1 MHRKTFA
8 AVALLLAGPAAA
20 QETAWTF
27 QGSLYGWLPGLST
40 TIGTPFGDYDVES
53 SGSDALSNLD
63 MTFMGT
69 LEARTGKWGLI
80 GDLLYVD
87 LSDETGSPFDRRF
100 EEATLETTTAAF
112 SGYAVYRTYQSDS
125 AIVDAGAGFRVF
137 DLGLDLG
144 LRSADSRPDYDASE
158 SETWAVPLVAVRLIL
173 PLTESWFATAFADG
187 GLTSSDTSTW
197 QVFGSVGYRFNE
209 RWSTQLGWRYMDIE
223 KELGGLEQPGRRW
236 SMRRISGMSHRKGA
250 ASAAVLSLA
259 LLGSQTG
266 PARADEAQA
275 RGLLAAMTE
284 YLAVQQALS
293 FDLDSTTEVVT
304 TDGAKV
310 AIASSGSLVMERPDK
325 IRLRRDGGFATVEM
339 TFDGKQ
345 LSVAN
350 SDAKVYA
357 QSEVPGTVGD
367 LIDTLREV
375 YGLPLPAADLLASD
389 AGAVLLADVTE
400 VRDLGS
406 GVIRGDCSD
415 PR

>member
-1 MHRKTFA
+1 
-8 AVALLLAGPAAA
+8 
-20 QETAWTF
+20 
-27 QGSLYGWLPGLST
+27 
-40 TIGTPFGDYDVES
+40 
-53 SGSDALSNLD
+53 
-63 MTFMGT
+63 
-69 LEARTGKWGLI
+69 
-80 GDLLYVD
+80 
-87 LSDETGSPFDRRF
+87 
-100 EEATLETTTAAF
+100 
-112 SGYAVYRTYQSDS
+112 
-125 AIVDAGAGFRVF
+125 
-137 DLGLDLG
+137 
-144 LRSADSRPDYDASE
+144 
-158 SETWAVPLVAVRLIL
+158 
-173 PLTESWFATAFADG
+173 
-187 GLTSSDTSTW
+187 
-197 QVFGSVGYRFNE
+197 
-209 RWSTQLGWRYMDIE
+209 
-223 KELGGLEQPGRRW
+223 
-236 SMRRISGMSHRKGA
+236 MSHRKGA
-250 ASAAVLSLA
+250 ASAAALSLA

-325 IRLRRDGGFATVEM
+325 IRLRRHGGFATVEM

-350 SDAKVYA
+350 SDAKVYG
-357 QSEVPGTVGD
+357 QSEVPGTVDG

-406 GVIRGDCSD
+406 GVIRGEECDHLAFRSAEVDWQIWIAQGDVPHPCRFVITSRD
-415 PR
+415 VEGWPQYTLDFSAWGAGALEPVFAFEAPAGAREVEVKDVPDLDDVGGIFVVQEGN